1 MLNTEFVQE
10 MMLKS
15 KAGGLKQ
22 AFVIEAVYRYSKN
35 VLGSK
40 PWGEEQMISFEA
52 WRQCAEE
59 CVSSIDN
66 RNEKEGV

>member
-35 VLGSK
+35 VLVQS
-40 PWGEEQMISFEA
+40 P
-52 WRQCAEE
+52 
-59 CVSSIDN
+59 
-66 RNEKEGV
+66 GVRSR